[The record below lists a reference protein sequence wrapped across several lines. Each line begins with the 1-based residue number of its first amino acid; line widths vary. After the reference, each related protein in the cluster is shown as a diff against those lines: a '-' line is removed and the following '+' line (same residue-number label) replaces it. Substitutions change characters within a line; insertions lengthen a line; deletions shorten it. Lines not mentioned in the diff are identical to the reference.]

1 MGRDGRVAPDRGLG
15 ADAADPDRAP
25 ARAVADGMGGS
36 HGRVVRRGASW
47 YHVGMDTLDDATIDR
62 DLSEL
67 DGWRRDGDAITRTVE
82 LDGFRAAI
90 DLIVAIA
97 DEAERA
103 DHHPELTNVYAT
115 VTIRLTSHDAGGV
128 TERDLRLARA
138 IDPLVP

>member
-1 MGRDGRVAPDRGLG
+1 VVDRG
-15 ADAADPDRAP
+15 
-25 ARAVADGMGGS
+25 S
-36 HGRVVRRGASW
+36 NW
-47 YHVGMDTLDDATIDR
+47 YHTTMDTLDDATIDR
-62 DLSEL
+62 DLAEL
-67 DGWRRDGDAITRTVE
+67 DDWRRDGDAITRTVE

-115 VTIRLTSHDAGGV
+115 VTVRLTSHDAGGV
-128 TERDLRLARA
+128 TGRDLALARA

>member
-1 MGRDGRVAPDRGLG
+1 VDRGSRWY
-15 ADAADPDRAP
+15 DA
-25 ARAVADGMGGS
+25 
-36 HGRVVRRGASW
+36 H
-47 YHVGMDTLDDATIDR
+47 MDLLDDATIDR
-62 DLSEL
+62 DLTDL

-82 LDGFRAAI
+82 LEGFRAAI

-128 TERDLRLARA
+128 TERDLALARA